1 MAGWPV
7 KSGKAATAIGAKVWP
22 RALILSAKLCEGTLQ
37 RGGGRGK
44 DSRREHRGRR
54 EERTR
59 RGAFLTGLQ
68 DLQDFSAQFKVSGYE
83 WTGRRVNG

>member
-44 DSRREHRGRR
+44 DSRREHRERKEERTFNAERR
-54 EERTR
+54 TRNAGRTR
-59 RGAFLTGLQ
+59 RGDFLTG
-68 DLQDFSAQFKVSGYE
+68 
-83 WTGRRVNG
+83 